1 MEGSV
6 PAPRGRWHESGLEG
20 RLGPSLFCVG
30 RLLERRLFHALA
42 EAGLGLT
49 PAQARILV
57 ALHFHAP
64 LTQQEL
70 ATHIDVEPS
79 TVVGTLDVLEREGL
93 ALRDRNPSDR
103 RAHLVS
109 TTEKGEALVPRLFA
123 LWEGIEASLADVLS
137 ESERQRFLKSLER
150 LMESMWEEEESC

>member
-6 PAPRGRWHESGLEG
+6 TPPRGRWHESGLDG
-20 RLGPSLFCVG
+20 RLGPSLLCVG
-30 RLLERRLFHALA
+30 RLLERRLFRALA
-42 EAGLGLT
+42 GAGLGVT

-93 ALRDRNPSDR
+93 AQRDPNPSDR
-103 RAHLVS
+103 RAHFVM
-109 TTEKGEALVPRLFA
+109 TTKKGEAVVPHLFA
-123 LWEGIEASLADVLS
+123 LWEGIEKELLGALS
-137 ESERQRFLKSLER
+137 ESERTRFLKSLGR
-150 LMESMWEEEESC
+150 VMETLWEGEESC